1 MPRITPKIPQGLEEL
16 MLNLAKSVI
25 KENPQNLYEFAA
37 EYFEKLLK
45 ERDGKVDDSYKKLP
59 AYKAYKR
66 AKLEKNRLEIEG
78 IKVELESRRR
88 IASAQTSRSFSRS
101 SSATKNVEKLPKI
114 ASSSAET
121 ESVPVEAESSKKSA
135 KKLSNIS
142 GTAVKA
148 AVGTAAVGVT
158 VGAVKPALMAVK
170 PQRKSEEIVEFN
182 SDLEIGS
189 NVEGIVSQS
198 GSDDYVGTEG
208 LSQDAEVD
216 LRAFGDDQVETEI
229 NNEKIE
235 DFEVTPASSHPDAT
249 ESVPIY
255 ENSDD
260 LPENSTK
267 NTQSSEEDPIAEPQA
282 AQECRENSH
291 NLNFEQPNSPDSPNP
306 QEPPQLYQPLD
317 TNPPDDIIECST
329 VDINFLNREP
339 TLIDDIV
346 TENSNEIM
354 ENGIDSNERKADGND
369 GDKINEIAGN
379 KINYDEN
386 ISMTDK
392 VNGTKVEESIDD
404 DVKNYENS
412 NQKVEDEK
420 LVKNSSINS
429 ASSAENDYHS
439 SNPSIKSSEF
449 SNLSGESVKYEV
461 LNVSSDTQ
469 ESQSFDDN
477 FAGNVEVLDENLQ
490 EIKLVD
496 QNLSKSEPKV
506 QEPSEFGSELLN
518 KIRYFEENSEVLEDS
533 EEIVEDMETKFEKF
547 GEIMRK
553 IEESDERTEKDYVKL
568 SKEVDN
574 ESANSENIDKN
585 QVTNAE
591 NVEIEAEKNQE
602 VAEDSAI
609 ISTVPDKIDDKPQPP
624 EDNADNHEYDL
635 DDFNPED
642 PNEDSASPVKKF
654 LKIHQSIEKD
664 SKIFEQEVVNIENIL
679 DTSEKINDNFTD
691 LEPIKEVESEDV
703 DTSILNPE
711 GKVEPQDTNLLG
723 LSSDDTID
731 DDESTKI
738 IETANSQD
746 NDESEDVNPLN
757 FGANGI
763 NDVGRNKKSESTAN
777 FEDEELKNPNSDPI
791 QSSKVSS
798 DPTIASKLHKSL
810 LQAPQNPEVPQSP
823 PPKPHEPVPSP
834 DYYHEVDSKATTAEM
849 KDDEFIFKSPRNSD
863 ISKII
868 EQEFTVDDK
877 FTKKSV
883 QGNESEIS
891 GRNDIELSQQNV
903 NEAATGSDNI
913 NGGEKVDDK
922 IELANQDED
931 MKVEVDGNEADVDN
945 LIAAQDK
952 DTEKDKAAL
961 KIQSMFRGYQVRKST
976 KIQKFEEKIEE
987 IVNNKFEPKP
997 QEPSEFGSELVSI
1010 IRDFKEN
1017 DEDSEEVVVDME
1029 TKFEKFGEIMR
1040 KIEESEEKVDIQD
1053 DQAED
1058 SVKVSDNKSEIEHN
1072 LNKIEEAVEKSD
1084 LKSQEYSII
1093 NDTKVEDEKSID
1105 EVDVVPGLATVL
1117 TSDPQNPEEATTFVD
1132 GNATENSK
1140 DEDFIDIL
1148 LDQTALKVSNEATGQ
1163 KLEPT
1168 STRTKRSISPETGEI
1183 IEDPL
1188 IIEHEDSWTDDF
1200 DVLKIHQK
1208 RQTSASEAMQ
1218 NDNNADNSE
1227 IILNPSNLKI
1237 ENLEDSNKIPPIIPE
1252 TSSIQDGID
1261 EVDTSFDHQPQDAH
1275 SPDNESADNSHPSYF
1290 EGRKVKD
1297 KDRAESVTTLD
1308 SPERIKHDDNVE
1320 LIEEQTKIVEVNN
1333 FEGNEEPKI
1342 NEIVSKGEES
1352 IKTVNKD
1359 VGADEENPQSNI
1371 DTSAIIDKEL
1381 NENFG
1386 ELSKS
1391 EHENRLNFD
1400 TIKQLNDVKASDE
1413 VSMATN
1419 KSIDSSKNQKV
1430 DETEIKDLKLID
1442 EKLSKQPE
1450 DSSSSDSSNDLSGFN
1465 YEVLPSPPTDSPGET
1480 ENDENFDEIVQNLTP
1495 NSKENGEIEQSFEKI
1510 VENLDENVESWDGNL
1525 RILDGNVENLNVKME
1540 NSKVKME
1547 NSKEKVESSNKKM
1560 ENLSEKVENL
1570 DVKMENSKEKMKNLD
1585 EEAENSVKNEKIT
1598 QNIENSINSPENS
1611 DKNLENPNQNPE
1623 KSTETPENTTRNAQ
1637 IFDKYLDIYD
1647 ENLENFEFFTNNPDG
1662 TLKKSHK
1669 IVEKL
1674 NEIVDDEVAKYVEKI
1689 ESKFEGIESND
1700 ENLDAENEATGKIE
1714 GEAQFDVFEYAVPD
1728 EEVAEEKPVKSIDLP
1743 LVFKIGEN
1751 IKVETENMENSSP
1764 EPEVIEEPIIK
1775 EQFKP
1780 QHSENIPIPQL
1791 LSSPK
1796 NLNDQENA
1804 AVKIQS
1810 FFRGFKVRKSTKP
1823 KKRSPK
1829 ESSIFGNELV
1839 DKIQEFE
1846 QKTENLENSDEKLE
1860 DMETKF
1866 QKFGEIMKKIEESE
1880 EKVNTQEDQVEDSN
1894 SISKAFILQT
1904 EDSMKKDKND
1914 TNLHE
1919 KEEIL
1924 SSETSNP
1931 VDSQELKTSNPEVT
1945 NQHQDNI
1952 TTDQI
1957 LNPLQGFSKLSEK
1970 FEPKI
1975 EENSAEQAAVKIQ
1988 SLFRGFKV
1996 RKSNPPKKYKQN
2008 VKEPSAFGSE
2018 LVDKIEEFEEKVENS
2033 DEVVE
2038 DMEVKFEK
2046 FGEIMKKI
2054 EESEEVVDEK
2064 SEKILENSGSN
2075 IEHAEEFQ
2083 EKSDENVK
2091 NQSILDPKIERNEEN
2106 FFQKDLKVTE
2116 SQAND
2121 DIVEVKDS
2129 PSDKI
2134 QKPSTKSSK
2143 SEENVSNKDKEPKN
2157 HSNLT
2162 SKSSEN
2168 TEQANAAV
2176 KIQSFFR
2183 GFKVRQSNPTKQ
2195 KNIEEP
2201 SEFGSELV
2209 EKIQDFEENK
2219 EILESSDENLVDM
2232 EEKFEKFGEIMRKI
2246 EESDEKFE
2254 ENSKEFIEK
2263 FSNQEEQAQISS
2275 EEKLE
2280 NCDKNP
2286 LDSENSTTVKPDS
2299 NGIKLPTDSSSTPNS
2314 SATKKEQK
2322 QATVDETNAAVKIQS
2337 FFRGFNVRK
2346 SSKSKPQEASAFG
2359 SELIDTIQDFQAKNE
2374 NSDEYIEDMEAT
2386 FEKFG
2391 DIMKKIEESEEN
2403 VEKIEENEFKET
2415 EKFDERLEKFDGKL
2429 KNSNKK
2435 LENAYEKLE
2444 KFDGKWENLG
2454 EKLEKFDEKLENSD
2468 GKLENSYEKSENS
2481 GENLENSYEKLEKFD
2496 GKSEKSDEKFENLG
2510 EKLER
2515 SGEKLENS
2523 DDKFENALKSDENSK
2538 SQPQN
2543 KPRSQLALPQTT
2555 EEPPKSPQNQQQNP
2569 EADEMSGEYKEVDQL
2584 STIYEQNS
2592 VEEEPCIE
2600 KIISYCGPNLEQNV
2614 NELNEK
2620 IICGQEES
2628 QAEFGSA
2635 SENEK
2640 LIGKKVKIPNLTKPE
2655 VPKEAE
2661 AQNFDSKFDLKS
2673 QKFVKIGDKFVRVE
2687 EGQKIIDDA
2696 PKTDDEVLENLAKST
2711 EKLTKFSEKL
2721 SKSPA
2726 KNSSFDDTSEKFE
2739 EISKQFD
2746 QISKEYDKL
2755 YKKIEEKFEE
2765 NLVVVQ
2771 ENSVNFGKVEIL
2783 DDKNDK
2789 FEVKSDEKLEEKSEN
2804 STKIE
2809 QKSNKSVKN
2818 QKNPEKIESNAA
2830 PDEPQIDEQAKAA
2843 VKIQSSFR
2851 GYKVRKSRFQNFK
2864 DNLSEKFNLK
2874 SEQKVDEPSIFGSEL
2889 VEKIKDFNENE
2900 ENSSDLGENFEK
2912 MEEKFEKFGQIMK
2925 KIEESG
2931 EKVEGLEGKFNIQE
2945 DREVNLKENV
2955 TKFDEKSENSEN
2967 SSSKIDNFVKN
2978 DEKFEEN
2985 SENFM
2990 KIYENSTIFEQD
3002 LMLDSKNLDTKT
3014 STQENFDD
3022 FDMDSL
3028 EYEANIQNIST
3039 NVNENAPKIEENSQN
3054 LTKIGTKAEKSI
3066 KSTENFKADDKKFT
3080 KSPEKLDTKASQKP
3094 SKIPIKEKSQQKL
3107 SIKSESLQDLL
3118 PSDPKSINKLSHS
3131 TDHTPLL
3138 SPINSDLNLLRR
3150 QSYID
3155 SVLHELEGSHVIE
3168 GGLIGYGDQFND
3180 LQAGNTENLHRD
3192 VEFEQDIEPWME
3204 NEGKAKDLNEVCGKI
3219 EENREN
3225 SDENQEN
3232 EVKNRKNSD
3241 EKLENFE
3248 KNRENSDEKQ
3258 EIEVKN
3264 LENSNEKREN
3274 FEENRENSDEK
3285 QENKVKNRENS
3296 DEKQE
3301 NVKENRE
3308 NLDENQE
3315 HKVKNL
3321 KNSDEKQENV
3331 EENREN
3337 SDENQ
3342 ENNVKNLDYSNE
3354 KQEKFEENRENSDEK
3369 QEIEVKNLENSNEK
3383 RENFE
3388 ENRENSDE
3396 KQENKVKNRENSDEK
3411 QENVKENRENLD
3423 ENQEHKVKNL
3433 KNSDEKQENVEEN
3446 RENSDENQENN
3457 VKNLDYSNEKQEK
3470 FEENRE
3476 NSDEKQEIEV
3486 KNLENSNEKRENFEE
3501 NRENSDEKQEN
3512 KVKNRENSD
3521 EKQENVKENRENLD
3535 ENQEHKVKNL
3545 KNSDEKQENVEENR
3559 ENSDENQENNVKNL
3573 DYSNEKQ
3580 EKFEENR
3587 ENSDEK
3593 QEIEVKNQENSDEKN
3608 DNFQENSEILNEN
3621 LLNSEGNVEKLI
3633 KSDEKFHQSSP
3644 NPLNTLKKSS
3654 IFPQNPTIS
3663 SSSHQKIIP
3672 VATVQPEN
3680 IKALT
3685 LKSQAKPEPEATQ
3698 PKQSSIPNHSKQAKN
3713 SIMRQKTMPVQ
3724 FESSVMRVLP
3734 KHLRKR

>member
-66 AKLEKNRLEIEG
+66 AKIEKNRLEIEG

-101 SSATKNVEKLPKI
+101 SSATKYVEKLPKI
-114 ASSSAET
+114 ASSSADA
-121 ESVPVEAESSKKSA
+121 ESVPVEAERSKKSV
-135 KKLSNIS
+135 KKLPNIS
-142 GTAVKA
+142 GTAVKV

-182 SDLEIGS
+182 GDLEIGS
-189 NVEGIVSQS
+189 NVEGDVPQS
-198 GSDDYVGTEG
+198 GSDDSVGTEG

-216 LRAFGDDQVETEI
+216 SRAFGDDQVETVI

-235 DFEVTPASSHPDAT
+235 DSEVKPASSQPDAT
-249 ESVPIY
+249 ESVSFY

-260 LPENSTK
+260 LLKTSTK

-282 AQECRENSH
+282 AQECQENPQ
-291 NLNFEQPNSPDSPNP
+291 NLNFEQPNSLDSPNP
-306 QEPPQLYQPLD
+306 QEAPQLYQTNPQEPVQPLD

-329 VDINFLNREP
+329 VDINFLNRESA
-339 TLIDDIV
+339 LIDDIL

-369 GDKINEIAGN
+369 GDKINKIAGN
-379 KINYDEN
+379 KINDDEN
-386 ISMTDK
+386 IGMTDK
-392 VNGTKVEESIDD
+392 VDGTKVEESIDD

-412 NQKVEDEK
+412 ELNQKVEDEK
-420 LVKNSSINS
+420 LVKNVSINS

-449 SNLSGESVKYEV
+449 SNLSGDSVKYEV

-490 EIKLVD
+490 EIN

-506 QEPSEFGSELLN
+506 KEPSEFGSELIN

-547 GEIMRK
+547 GEIMKK
-553 IEESDERTEKDYVKL
+553 IEESDERTEEDYVKL

-574 ESANSENIDKN
+574 ESANLENIDKN
-585 QVTNAE
+585 QVTSTE
-591 NVEIEAEKNQE
+591 NVVVEPEKNLE
-602 VAEDSAI
+602 VAEI
-609 ISTVPDKIDDKPQPP
+609 ISTVPDQLEDKPQPP
-624 EDNADNHEYDL
+624 EDNADNPEYDFN
-635 DDFNPED
+635 DFNPED
-642 PNEDSASPVKKF
+642 PNEDSASPIKKS
-654 LKIHQSIEKD
+654 LKIHQFIEED

-679 DTSEKINDNFTD
+679 DTPEKIDGNFND
-691 LEPIKEVESEDV
+691 LEAIKEVEFEDMNSTTV
-703 DTSILNPE
+703 DPE
-711 GKVEPQDTNLLG
+711 VNVEAQDTNLLG
-723 LSSDDTID
+723 LSSDDNINN
-731 DDESTKI
+731 DESTKI
-738 IETANSQD
+738 IETVNSQD
-746 NDESEDVNPLN
+746 NVEAEVANFLN
-757 FGANGI
+757 LSANGI
-763 NDVGRNKKSESTAN
+763 NDVDKNVESEPTAN
-777 FEDEELKNPNSDPI
+777 FKAEELKNPNSDLI
-791 QSSKVSS
+791 KSSKDSGE
-798 DPTIASKLHKSL
+798 PTIASTTHKSL

-823 PPKPHEPVPSP
+823 PPKPHEPVSSP

-868 EQEFTVDDK
+868 EQEFAVDDISI
-877 FTKKSV
+877 KKSV

-922 IELANQDED
+922 IELANVDEGR
-931 MKVEVDGNEADVDN
+931 KVEVDVDN
-945 LIAAQDK
+945 LVAAQDK
-952 DTEKDKAAL
+952 FTDTEKDKAAL
-961 KIQSMFRGYQVRKST
+961 KIQSMFRGYQVRKSS
-976 KIQKFEEKIEE
+976 KIQKFEEKLGE

-1010 IRDFKEN
+1010 IQDFKKN

-1040 KIEESEEKVDIQD
+1040 KIEESDEKVDIKD
-1053 DQAED
+1053 DQGED
-1058 SVKVSDNKSEIEHN
+1058 LVKVTDNKSEIEHN
-1072 LNKIEEAVEKSD
+1072 LNNIEEAVEETD
-1084 LKSQEYSII
+1084 LKSQEYSIKNDI
-1093 NDTKVEDEKSID
+1093 NVEDEKSINNVD

-1117 TSDPQNPEEATTFVD
+1117 TLDPQNPEETTTLVD
-1132 GNATENSK
+1132 GNVTESSK

-1148 LDQTALKVSNEATGQ
+1148 LNQTALKDSNEATGQ
-1163 KLEPT
+1163 EVKPT
-1168 STRTKRSISPETGEI
+1168 SNRTKRSISPETGEI

-1188 IIEHEDSWTDDF
+1188 TIEHEDSWTDDF

-1208 RQTSASEAMQ
+1208 RQTSASEAIQ
-1218 NDNNADNSE
+1218 NGNADNSKT
-1227 IILNPSNLKI
+1227 KI
-1237 ENLEDSNKIPPIIPE
+1237 ENLEDSNKISPIIPQ

-1261 EVDTSFDHQPQDAH
+1261 EVDSNFDHQPQDARP
-1275 SPDNESADNSHPSYF
+1275 SDNESADNSHPSYSDS
-1290 EGRKVKD
+1290 RKVKD
-1297 KDRAESVTTLD
+1297 KDSAEPVTILD
-1308 SPERIKHDDNVE
+1308 SPEPIKHDDNVE

-1333 FEGNEEPKI
+1333 FEGKEEPKI

-1352 IKTVNKD
+1352 IKNVNKD
-1359 VGADEENPQSNI
+1359 VSADVENPQSNI
-1371 DTSAIIDKEL
+1371 DTSAIIDEEL
-1381 NENFG
+1381 KGNFE

-1400 TIKQLNDVKASDE
+1400 AIEPLNEVKASDV
-1413 VSMATN
+1413 VSPAIN
-1419 KSIDSSKNQKV
+1419 KSIDSSNNHKV
-1430 DETEIKDLKLID
+1430 DETENKDVELID

-1480 ENDENFDEIVQNLTP
+1480 ENDEHFDEIVRNLTP
-1495 NSKENGEIEQSFEKI
+1495 NSKENEEIEQSFEKI
-1510 VENLDENVESWDGNL
+1510 VENLDENVESLDGNL
-1525 RILDGNVENLNVKME
+1525 RILEGKVENLDGNVEILDGKEENLNE
-1540 NSKVKME
+1540 
-1547 NSKEKVESSNKKM
+1547 KM
-1560 ENLSEKVENL
+1560 ENLDEKVENL
-1570 DVKMENSKEKMKNLD
+1570 NEKMENLDEKVVNLD
-1585 EEAENSVKNEKIT
+1585 GKVEKLNKKIENWDGKGENLDKKMENFDEEVGNSVKNEKIS
-1598 QNIENSINSPENS
+1598 QNMKNSITNPENS
-1611 DKNLENPNQNPE
+1611 DKNPENSNQNPE

-1674 NEIVDDEVAKYVEKI
+1674 NEIVDDEVAKYVEKM
-1689 ESKFEGIESND
+1689 ETEFEGIESND
-1700 ENLDAENEATGKIE
+1700 ENLGAENEATGKIE

-1751 IKVETENMENSSP
+1751 IKIETENEEFSSP
-1764 EPEVIEEPIIK
+1764 EPEVIEESVIK

-1791 LSSPK
+1791 KSSPK

-1846 QKTENLENSDEKLE
+1846 EKSENLENSDEKLE

-1866 QKFGEIMKKIEESE
+1866 EKFGEIMKKIEESE
-1880 EKVNTQEDQVEDSN
+1880 ENVNIQKDQVKDSD
-1894 SISKAFILQT
+1894 SISKAFRLQT
-1904 EDSMKKDKND
+1904 EDSMKSDQNSY

-2054 EESEEVVDEK
+2054 EESEKVVDEK

-2091 NQSILDPKIERNEEN
+2091 NKNILDPKTQRNKEN
-2106 FFQKDLKVTE
+2106 FVQKDVKVTE
-2116 SQAND
+2116 CQAND
-2121 DIVEVKDS
+2121 DIVEVKDAN
-2129 PSDKI
+2129 SDKI

-2183 GFKVRQSNPTKQ
+2183 GFKVRLSNPTNK
-2195 KNIEEP
+2195 KNVEEP
-2201 SEFGSELV
+2201 SEFGCELV

-2246 EESDEKFE
+2246 EESDEKIE
-2254 ENSKEFIEK
+2254 ENSEELIEK
-2263 FSNQEEQAQISS
+2263 VNIQEEQAQSNS

-2280 NCDKNP
+2280 NCDKN
-2286 LDSENSTTVKPDS
+2286 LLKSENSTNVKQDS
-2299 NGIKLPTDSSSTPNS
+2299 NGIKLPTDSSPSPNS
-2314 SATKKEQK
+2314 SATKEEQK

-2337 FFRGFNVRK
+2337 VFRGFNVRK
-2346 SSKSKPQEASAFG
+2346 SSKPKPQEASAFG

-2374 NSDEYIEDMEAT
+2374 NSDEYVEDMEVT

-2391 DIMKKIEESEEN
+2391 DIMKKIEESEGN
-2403 VEKIEENEFKET
+2403 VEKIEGNGSKET
-2415 EKFDERLEKFDGKL
+2415 G
-2429 KNSNKK
+2429 
-2435 LENAYEKLE
+2435 
-2444 KFDGKWENLG
+2444 
-2454 EKLEKFDEKLENSD
+2454 KFDEKLENSD
-2468 GKLENSYEKSENS
+2468 EKLENSDEK
-2481 GENLENSYEKLEKFD
+2481 LENSYEKLEKFD
-2496 GKSEKSDEKFENLG
+2496 GKLGNSDG
-2510 EKLER
+2510 
-2515 SGEKLENS
+2515 KLENS
-2523 DDKFENALKSDENSK
+2523 DGKLENSEGKLENSDEKFENALKSDENSK
-2538 SQPQN
+2538 SQPQT
-2543 KPRSQLALPQTT
+2543 KPRPPLALPQAT

-2569 EADEMSGEYKEVDQL
+2569 EADEMSGEYEEVDQL

-2592 VEEEPCIE
+2592 VEEEACIE
-2600 KIISYCGPNLEQNV
+2600 RIISYCGPKLEHNV

-2640 LIGKKVKIPNLTKPE
+2640 LIGKKVKIPNLIKSE

-2661 AQNFDSKFDLKS
+2661 AQNFDSKIDIKS

-2687 EGQKIIDDA
+2687 EGQEIIDDA
-2696 PKTDDEVLENLAKST
+2696 PKTDNEVLENLAKST

-2765 NLVVVQ
+2765 NLLVVQ

-2783 DDKNDK
+2783 DGKNDE
-2789 FEVKSDEKLEEKSEN
+2789 FEVKSDENSEN
-2804 STKIE
+2804 SNTV
-2809 QKSNKSVKN
+2809 SN
-2818 QKNPEKIESNAA
+2818 
-2830 PDEPQIDEQAKAA
+2830 EPQIDEQAKAA

-2851 GYKVRKSRFQNFK
+2851 GYKVRKSRFQNFR
-2864 DNLSEKFNLK
+2864 DNLSEKFNIK
-2874 SEQKVDEPSIFGSEL
+2874 SEQKVEEPSSFGSEL

-2900 ENSSDLGENFEK
+2900 ENSSDLGENLEK

-2931 EKVEGLEGKFNIQE
+2931 EKVEGLDGKFNIQE

-2955 TKFDEKSENSEN
+2955 TKFDEKSENFEEKSEN
-2967 SSSKIDNFVKN
+2967 SASKIDNFVKN
-2978 DEKFEEN
+2978 DEKLEEN

-3039 NVNENAPKIEENSQN
+3039 NVNENAPKIEENLQN
-3054 LTKIGTKAEKSI
+3054 LTKIDNKAGNSTKPA
-3066 KSTENFKADDKKFT
+3066 ENFKADDKSST
-3080 KSPEKLDTKASQKP
+3080 KSPEKLDTKVSQKP

-3118 PSDPKSINKLSHS
+3118 PSDSKSINKLSHS

-3232 EVKNRKNSD
+3232 EVKNRENSSEKRENLEENRENSD
-3241 EKLENFE
+3241 EKQENFE
-3248 KNRENSDEKQ
+3248 VNRENSDEKQ

-3264 LENSNEKREN
+3264 LENLN
-3274 FEENRENSDEK
+3274 EK
-3285 QENKVKNRENS
+3285 QEKFEETR
-3296 DEKQE
+3296 
-3301 NVKENRE
+3301 
-3308 NLDENQE
+3308 
-3315 HKVKNL
+3315 

-3337 SDENQ
+3337 SNENQ
-3342 ENNVKNLDYSNE
+3342 ENN
-3354 KQEKFEENRENSDEK
+3354 
-3369 QEIEVKNLENSNEK
+3369 
-3383 RENFE
+3383 
-3388 ENRENSDE
+3388 
-3396 KQENKVKNRENSDEK
+3396 
-3411 QENVKENRENLD
+3411 
-3423 ENQEHKVKNL
+3423 
-3433 KNSDEKQENVEEN
+3433 
-3446 RENSDENQENN
+3446 
-3457 VKNLDYSNEKQEK
+3457 
-3470 FEENRE
+3470 
-3476 NSDEKQEIEV
+3476 
-3486 KNLENSNEKRENFEE
+3486 
-3501 NRENSDEKQEN
+3501 
-3512 KVKNRENSD
+3512 
-3521 EKQENVKENRENLD
+3521 
-3535 ENQEHKVKNL
+3535 
-3545 KNSDEKQENVEENR
+3545 
-3559 ENSDENQENNVKNL
+3559 
-3573 DYSNEKQ
+3573 
-3580 EKFEENR
+3580 
-3587 ENSDEK
+3587 
-3593 QEIEVKNQENSDEKN
+3593 ENSDEKN

-3621 LLNSEGNVEKLI
+3621 LLNSEENVEKLI

-3685 LKSQAKPEPEATQ
+3685 LKSQAKPESEVNQ

-3734 KHLRKR
+3734 KHLRKRIQSAEGEKKKKRPVLMQ